1 MNQRRIAAAVATVI
15 MACSGAS
22 VAHAAG
28 IDNDPNYLWSN
39 DPFDKLM
46 AQTTDEVLRRTSGNW
61 FNSPAA
67 PQEALDA
74 EASGH
79 ALVGPGT
86 PVYVGNSF
94 CTIAAA
100 GYDNQGNPIALT
112 AGHCG
117 GVGTPVVSADATLSG
132 EIGYISRVNT
142 ELDYAVVALNVRALP
157 TSSYNGIEIT
167 GVGGAV
173 VPGQQVCKQ
182 GVGSGY
188 SCGVVLYPDNAST
201 VAQICATHGDSGGPV
216 LVDGRL
222 VGLISGGL
230 VGQGLSCVTPWQ
242 GALHQPTVISTVDA
256 ILADLP
262 AGFTLA

>member
-1 MNQRRIAAAVATVI
+1 MKLRRIAAAAATIVI
-15 MACSGAS
+15 ACSGAA

-28 IDNDPNYLWSN
+28 IDNDPNYQWSS
-39 DPFDKLM
+39 DPLDKLM
-46 AQTTDEVLRRTSGNW
+46 AQSAGDVLRRTTGNW

-79 ALVGPGT
+79 ALIGPGT
-86 PVYVGNSF
+86 PVYAGDSF

-100 GYDNQGNPIALT
+100 GYDKQGNPIALT

-132 EIGYISRVNT
+132 EIGSISRVNN
-142 ELDYAVVALNVRALP
+142 ELDYAVVTLNTRALP
-157 TSSYNGIEIT
+157 TNSYNQIT
-167 GVGGAV
+167 VNHLGGGVVAGE
-173 VPGQQVCKQ
+173 QVCKQ
-182 GVGSGY
+182 GIGSGY
-188 SCGVVLYPDNAST
+188 SCGVVLALDKNST

-230 VGQGLSCVTPWQ
+230 LGQGLSCVTPWQ
-242 GALHQPTVISTVDA
+242 GPVHQPTVITTMDA